1 MGSEHLDSGELLRD
15 RKCSIGYLPQEI
27 HPLREGTV
35 FENMLDHLGPWT
47 EADRRLKDGHDRAW
61 RTATRRRST
70 TTTTRWR
77 RSSPP
82 AATRWRRA
90 PRRSCWAWGSR
101 SRSSTRPVATLSGGW
116 AMRLALGGLL
126 AFEHDLLLLDEPTN
140 HLDLLSVKW
149 FEEFLR
155 SYPGAI
161 LITCHDR
168 DFLDRVI
175 TKTFELELGKLHA
188 YPGNYSAYLPQK
200 EHRLAVHQASFD
212 AQQKKI
218 RQMQDFV
225 DRNRA
230 NAATAARAQSRL
242 KAIEKI
248 ERIDAPADRQLHRC
262 GSSSP
267 SRRGAARSSPS
278 STTSASPTA
287 RRSSTAGSTWRSSAA
302 TRSSSSGP
310 TAPARRP

>member
-1 MGSEHLDSGELLRD
+1 
-15 RKCSIGYLPQEI
+15 
-27 HPLREGTV
+27 
-35 FENMLDHLGPWT
+35 
-47 EADRRLKDGHDRAW
+47 
-61 RTATRRRST
+61 
-70 TTTTRWR
+70 
-77 RSSPP
+77 
-82 AATRWRRA
+82 
-90 PRRSCWAWGSR
+90 
-101 SRSSTRPVATLSGGW
+101 
-116 AMRLALGGLL
+116 MRLALGGLL

-188 YPGNYSAYLPQK
+188 YTGNYSAHLPQK

-212 AQQKKI
+212 TQQKKI

-230 NAATAARAQSRL
+230 NAATASRAQSRL
-242 KAIEKI
+242 KAIEKM
-248 ERIDAPADRQLHRC
+248 ERIDAPQTDNSSLRIKLARAAPERPGRRQA
-262 GSSSP
+262 
-267 SRRGAARSSPS
+267 RRRRLRLRR
-278 STTSASPTA
+278 
-287 RRSSTAGSTWRSSAA
+287 RRSSIAGSTWRSSAA
-302 TRSSSSGP
+302 TRSCSSAP